1 MNSVVETDNLKA
13 KIKVMDKQ
21 NKDFQP
27 ICYLRPSRCNYKTI
41 RTRNISFRTR
51 YLELLHGLNLAKL
64 KLQDNEMS
72 SNLKA
77 IDLHFILYRPTL
89 LKEQY

>member
-21 NKDFQP
+21 NKDFNS

-51 YLELLHGLNLAKL
+51 VFRVTTWIKL
-64 KLQDNEMS
+64 GKTKIARQ
-72 SNLKA
+72 
-77 IDLHFILYRPTL
+77 
-89 LKEQY
+89 

>member
-21 NKDFQP
+21 NKDFQ
-27 ICYLRPSRCNYKTI
+27 LNMLLTPSRCNYKTI

-51 YLELLHGLNLAKL
+51 VFRVTTWIKL
-64 KLQDNEMS
+64 GKTKIARQ
-72 SNLKA
+72 
-77 IDLHFILYRPTL
+77 
-89 LKEQY
+89 